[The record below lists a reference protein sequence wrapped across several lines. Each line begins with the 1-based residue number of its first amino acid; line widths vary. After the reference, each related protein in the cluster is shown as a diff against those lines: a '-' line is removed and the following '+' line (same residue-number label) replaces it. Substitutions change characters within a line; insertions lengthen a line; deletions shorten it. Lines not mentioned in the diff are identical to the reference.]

1 MHFCKS
7 INQPLHLSNSIP
19 NQLFFPSK
27 QNKHCD
33 MLQKLIFLILL
44 TASSSANLIA
54 QSTLV
59 TQPSPA
65 FPFDV
70 LLTSPDSNTNV
81 SSTTLLDQKHK
92 ATLLAFWLT
101 TCFPCSTELETYA
114 HHYKEWQEKYDLKI
128 IAISLDFP
136 DRFPQ
141 IKQRLQQK
149 NYPFEVWWDSARAF
163 KSILP
168 GGLNGFP
175 QVFLFNQKGNLVW
188 QHKGFRPGDE
198 QKLLQA
204 VSNL

>member
-1 MHFCKS
+1 
-7 INQPLHLSNSIP
+7 
-19 NQLFFPSK
+19 
-27 QNKHCD
+27 
-33 MLQKLIFLILL
+33 MLQKLILLILL
-44 TASSSANLIA
+44 AASSSTSLFS
-54 QSTLV
+54 QSTQLA
-59 TQPSPA
+59 QPSPA

-70 LLTSPDSNTNV
+70 LLTSPDSSNTV
-81 SSTTLLDQKHK
+81 SSSILFNHKHK

-101 TCFPCSTELETYA
+101 TCFPCSTELDTYA

-136 DRFPQ
+136 DRFTQ

-149 NYPFEVWWDSARAF
+149 KYPFEVWWDSARAF

-188 QHKGFRPGDE
+188 QHKGFRAGDE